1 MVEFQ
6 SKVVFQLSAGYI
18 ANNKFSQIVTLNSTD
33 VFGIHYTQMITNLL
47 IFELYSLAR
56 KIGVTFPHLS
66 KRWNHKKKLNGIA
79 GNIVFF
85 T

>member
-1 MVEFQ
+1 MVKFQ

-47 IFELYSLAR
+47 TFELYSLAT
-56 KIGVTFPHLS
+56 KIGVTFPHLP
-66 KRWNHKKKLNGIA
+66 KRRNHKKNGIA